1 MTSANDK
8 RRKLKILLPFKLKN
22 DCYVSGNIIWNTV
35 KVGDIDAIEYKQEVG
50 DIEAIEYIQALR
62 NLGYRASLFPE
73 GDGITFMKYNNDGNI
88 IFESSEICNYIDVSY
103 MPALHVVL
111 IDIINEYT
119 RPLRIFDE
127 LAALFPLFDIQT

>member
-35 KVGDIDAIEYKQEVG
+35 KVG